1 MNRTSLL
8 CAQHVQRHVPLLAR
22 LLAPRLAAFALT
34 ALALGASAQGTA
46 SGATVAQAPSDAPKP
61 AAATAAAAG
70 KAAFREIN
78 WDDLLPKDWDP
89 YKDLKDFKLAGLSD
103 ADPRAAAMLKRMR
116 EIWDNA
122 PVNNQMDGQTVRIPG
137 YIVPLEDSKAGLK
150 EFLLVPYFGACIH
163 TPPPPSNQIIHV
175 LPRQGAKN
183 FRSMDTVW
191 VNGTLKTLRSDT
203 AMGASSYRLDAV
215 SVEPYSEKPK

>member
-1 MNRTSLL
+1 MKRIFSTVATL
-8 CAQHVQRHVPLLAR
+8 AALLA
-22 LLAPRLAAFALT
+22 LATTP
-34 ALALGASAQGTA
+34 ALAQTP
-46 SGATVAQAPSDAPKP
+46 APADTTKAAAP
-61 AAATAAAAG
+61 AAKG
-70 KAAFREIN
+70 GFREIN
-78 WDDLLPKDWDP
+78 WDELLPKDWDP
-89 YKDLKDFKLAGLSD
+89 YKDLKDLKLAGLSD

-122 PVNNQMDGQTVRIPG
+122 PVNNQMDGQSVRIPG
-137 YIVPLEDSKAGLK
+137 YIVPLEDTKAGIK

-163 TPPPPSNQIIHV
+163 TPPPPSNQIVHV
-175 LPRQGAKN
+175 LPRNGAKG

-215 SVEPYSEKPK
+215 SVEPYVEKPK

>member
-1 MNRTSLL
+1 MHRTSLL
-8 CAQHVQRHVPLLAR
+8 RFSLLTPLL
-22 LLAPRLAAFALT
+22 LA
-34 ALALGASAQGTA
+34 
-46 SGATVAQAPSDAPKP
+46 VAGQAPAQTAAPAEAAKP
-61 AAATAAAAG
+61 AAATAATPAAIPAAG
-70 KAAFREIN
+70 KPGFREIN

-89 YKDLKDFKLAGLSD
+89 YKDLKDLKLAGLSD

-116 EIWDNA
+116 EVWDNA
-122 PVNNQMDGQTVRIPG
+122 PVNNQMDGQAVRIPG
-137 YIVPLEDSKAGLK
+137 YIVPLEDTKAGLK

-175 LPRQGAKN
+175 LPRGGTKG

-191 VNGTLKTLRSDT
+191 VHGTLKTLRSDT

-215 SVEPYSEKPK
+215 SVEPYGEKAK